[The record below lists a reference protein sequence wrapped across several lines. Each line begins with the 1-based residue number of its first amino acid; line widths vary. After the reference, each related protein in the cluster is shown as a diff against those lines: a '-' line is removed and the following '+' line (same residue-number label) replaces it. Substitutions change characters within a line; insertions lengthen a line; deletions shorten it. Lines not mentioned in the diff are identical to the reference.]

1 MLIGRVLVFKLK
13 GSRVPRVE
21 FRPKRI
27 HGIKEWLAMVGSWLI
42 GLVESKKLG
51 DMFDHDI
58 GDVDAENS
66 II

>member
-1 MLIGRVLVFKLK
+1 MK
-13 GSRVPRVE
+13 GIRVPCVE
-21 FRPKRI
+21 LRPKRI

-42 GLVESKKLG
+42 GLVETKKLG